1 MTSSRELRS
10 VPITADL
17 LHGAL
22 DFETTERG
30 LVPCRLPAWARE
42 KADGQLLSA
51 QAQPA
56 GVRLAFR
63 TTSTSV
69 ELSAHRTYPAFRGV
83 APRADC
89 HVDIVVDGRPL
100 RQVET
105 SGGTRMTIDPA
116 SGSVEVDEGPSQT
129 IRIDDL
135 PSGDKIIEIWLPHYE
150 RIELVSLRADKAVE
164 PVAFDSRPRWVHYGS
179 SISQGS
185 NATAPTRTWAASVA
199 RTAGF
204 ELTNLGFSGSA
215 MLDGFIAQ
223 VIRDL
228 PAELISVKV
237 GINLVNAGAVR
248 TEELAPLLNGFLD
261 TIREGHPKTPLVV
274 VSALHCAIHEDN
286 PGPAATDFG
295 DGEIRYLATGTAEDA
310 AAGKPTLRA
319 AREVIGEVVAQR
331 RAADP
336 NLHFVDG
343 LTLFGAEDETAYP
356 SADRLHPPEDAHAVI
371 ADRFTT
377 AISGLVE
384 GAPGAPSL

>member
-1 MTSSRELRS
+1 MNSSQELRP

-17 LHGAL
+17 IHGAL

-42 KADGQLLSA
+42 LADGQLLSA

-63 TTSTSV
+63 TASTRV
-69 ELSAHRTYPAFRGV
+69 ELSAHRTYPVFRGV

-89 HVDIVVDGRPL
+89 HVDIVVDGRPP

-105 SGGTRMTIDPA
+105 SGGARVTIDPA
-116 SGSVEVDEGPSQT
+116 SGSVEVDEGPTQT

-135 PSGDKIIEIWLPHYE
+135 PSGDKIVEIWLPHYE
-150 RIELVSLRADKAVE
+150 RVELVSLRADEAME
-164 PVAFDSRPRWVHYGS
+164 PVAFDVRPQWVHYGS

-185 NATAPTRTWAASVA
+185 NATAPTRTWAARAA
-199 RTAGF
+199 RAAGL

-215 MLDGFIAQ
+215 MLDGFVAH

-248 TEELAPLLNGFLD
+248 TEELAPLLNNFLD
-261 TIREGHPKTPLVV
+261 IIREGHPQIPLLV
-274 VSALHCAIHEDN
+274 VSALHCGIHEDT

-295 DGEIRYLATGTAEDA
+295 DGKIRYLATGTAEDVS
-310 AAGKPTLRA
+310 AGKLTLRA
-319 AREVIGEVVAQR
+319 AREVIAEVVAQR
-331 RAADP
+331 SAGDS
-336 NLHFVDG
+336 NLHLVDG
-343 LTLFGAEDETAYP
+343 LTLFGADDELAHP
-356 SADRLHPPEDAHAVI
+356 SADRLHPSEDAHAVI
-371 ADRFTT
+371 AERFTELALRELT
-377 AISGLVE
+377 LGC
-384 GAPGAPSL
+384 

>member
-1 MTSSRELRS
+1 MTSSRELRP
-10 VPITADL
+10 VPITSDL
-17 LHGAL
+17 IHGAL
-22 DFETTERG
+22 DLETNERG
-30 LVPCRLPAWARE
+30 LVPCRLPAWACE
-42 KADGQLLSA
+42 QADGQLLSA

-89 HVDIVVDGRPL
+89 HVDIVIDGKLDRN
-100 RQVET
+100 VET
-105 SGGTRMTIDPA
+105 SGGTRVTIDPA
-116 SGSVEVDEGPSQT
+116 SGSIEVDEGPTQT

-135 PSGDKIIEIWLPHYE
+135 PSGEKTVEIWLPHYE
-150 RIELVSLRADKAVE
+150 RIELVELRADEPVE
-164 PVAFDSRPRWVHYGS
+164 PIDFDSRRRWVHYGS

-185 NATAPTRTWAASVA
+185 NATAPTRTWVSRVA
-199 RTAGF
+199 REAGL

-215 MLDGFIAQ
+215 MLDGFVAQ

-248 TEELAPLLNGFLD
+248 TEELGPLLDNFLD
-261 TIREGHPKTPLVV
+261 TIRQGHPVTPLVV
-274 VSALHCAIHEDN
+274 ASALHCAIHEDT

-295 DGEIRYLATGTAEDA
+295 DGEIRYLATGTAEDV
-310 AAGKPTLRA
+310 AAGKLTLRS
-319 AREVIGEVVAQR
+319 AREVIAEVVAR
-331 RAADP
+331 RRTDDP

-343 LTLFGAEDETAYP
+343 LALFGADDEATYP
-356 SADRLHPPEDAHAVI
+356 SADRLHPPEDAHALI
-371 ADRFTT
+371 AERF
-377 AISGLVE
+377 ADLALRGQ
-384 GAPGAPSL
+384 GFNA

>member
-89 HVDIVVDGRPL
+89 QVDGRPL

-215 MLDGFIAQ
+215 MLDGFVAE

-310 AAGKPTLRA
+310 AARSSARLSPSDAQLTPTSTSSTGSRSSA
-319 AREVIGEVVAQR
+319 PRTR
-331 RAADP
+331 RP
-336 NLHFVDG
+336 
-343 LTLFGAEDETAYP
+343 TPRRTACT
-356 SADRLHPPEDAHAVI
+356 HPRMHT
-371 ADRFTT
+371 R
-377 AISGLVE
+377 
-384 GAPGAPSL
+384 